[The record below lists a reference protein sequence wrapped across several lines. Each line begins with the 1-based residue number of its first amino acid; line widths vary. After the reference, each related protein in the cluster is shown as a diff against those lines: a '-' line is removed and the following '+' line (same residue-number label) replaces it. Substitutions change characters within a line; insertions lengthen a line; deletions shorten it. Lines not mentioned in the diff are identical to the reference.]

1 MLEQIACGE
10 VGLTLD
16 YFYSLT
22 PREFNNILVGY
33 RAKEESQFRNG
44 WEQTR
49 MLMHIMV
56 LPNLKKGSKLT
67 PMQLLP
73 FDWDNKVKP
82 EPIKDEKLLKKRHD
96 FWDKVTEQHFKKE

>member
-10 VGLTLD
+10 IGLAID

-33 RAKEESQFRNG
+33 RLKEENDFKNG

-49 MLMHIMV
+49 MLMHTMV
-56 LPNLKKGSKLT
+56 LPNLKKGSKVT

-82 EPIKDEKLLKKRHD
+82 KPVMDKVDTKKRQD
-96 FWDKVTEQHFKKE
+96 FWNKVTEQHFKED